1 MGPHKISLKPK
12 NMNFRCHSYLL
23 LSQRDL
29 IIKYQ
34 KCTLYILGH
43 ICRKSLL
50 NPTSLSRVTHGR
62 QRSWGFGSWLL
73 PLFHSI
79 TPLLHGDSTCDTP
92 FPENGLCVE
101 ATLYEP
107 LIMVWMWNFVFRLPC
122 LNTRSPV
129 GGSGRLWKLLDRKF
143 SWQV

>member
-1 MGPHKISLKPK
+1 MGPRKISLKPK

-50 NPTSLSRVTHGR
+50 NTLPLSPELHMVE
-62 QRSWGFGSWLL
+62 RSWGFGSWFL
-73 PLFHSI
+73 PLLHSI
-79 TPLLHGDSTCDTP
+79 TPLLQGESTCDTLV
-92 FPENGLCVE
+92 PENGLCVE
-101 ATLYEP
+101 GTLYEP
-107 LIMVWMWNFVFRLPC
+107 LIMVWMWNFVYRLLC
-122 LNTRSPV
+122 LNIWSPV

>member
-1 MGPHKISLKPK
+1 MGPRKISLTPK

-50 NPTSLSRVTHGR
+50 NTVPLSPELHMVDKDLEDLAYDSFLYSIVLHHFSREI
-62 QRSWGFGSWLL
+62 L
-73 PLFHSI
+73 PVIL
-79 TPLLHGDSTCDTP
+79 
-92 FPENGLCVE
+92 
-101 ATLYEP
+101 
-107 LIMVWMWNFVFRLPC
+107 
-122 LNTRSPV
+122 
-129 GGSGRLWKLLDRKF
+129 
-143 SWQV
+143 